1 MQLKP
6 SKNQIKGNESMSIE
20 SWRNEFYPI
29 DAAYLVD
36 VLDNEPQP
44 DLDATSIDI
53 KLIEHSLL
61 KWKGALKENLERH
74 ESSYSRGVVFH
85 PGDCLVFDSST
96 CALCQKYTADREQE
110 EDPRCTLKSGIAC
123 PIVRMQEYPCDGDE
137 GVRNEEFSTYC
148 DAKDSP
154 EPMIE
159 LLEKTLEFVKNERK

>member
-1 MQLKP
+1 
-6 SKNQIKGNESMSIE
+6 MSVE

-44 DLDATSIDI
+44 DLDANSIDI

-61 KWKGALKENLERH
+61 KWKGALKENLEKH
-74 ESSYSRGVVFH
+74 ESSYSRGVILDRD
-85 PGDCLVFDSST
+85 DCLVFDSST

-123 PIVRMQEYPCDGDE
+123 PIVRMQKHPCDGDE
-137 GVRNEEFSTYC
+137 EVRNEECSTYGL
-148 DAKDSP
+148 AKHNP
-154 EPMIE
+154 EVMIE